1 MSANGWID
9 SASQDLRYAV
19 RSLRGSPGFTA
30 VALITLALGIAATTA
45 IFSTVN
51 AALLRPLPYVR
62 SHELIDLH
70 TRFLD
75 GRVTSGLSSPAEI
88 NLLKNLPAL
97 VDGVGAYFARPFETS
112 LMRDDGAPVSIGL
125 TEVSEGFFDVLGLP
139 MTRGRAFTHQEHVPA
154 GRDAPFFLVISDAAW
169 TRLFGRD
176 PSIIGKTIRIAE
188 LPVSMTIVGVA
199 SPLLQLPP
207 NVDFWFN
214 GRTTPQQVNH
224 NYNVV
229 ARLKPGATIAQVIS
243 AGNAAMRDLG
253 KRVPSAEGR
262 DWVIQPLLT
271 AVVGDLRPVLLIALG
286 ATALLLALA
295 CVNVTNLLLARGV
308 GRTREMALRTA
319 LGAGRSQIIR
329 QLLIESML
337 LAAIGA
343 ILGFA
348 LAAAAVR
355 LLLTLGA
362 SSLPRLEAVPIDGTV
377 LLFGLFILTA
387 SGLLMGIMPALR
399 LARADLRT
407 LLNESTR
414 NTSSG
419 VTTSRTMSALA
430 VAEIAL
436 AVMIVAGAAWLVQ
449 SFARLRAVDP
459 GFASAGRLVVD
470 VRPTQRF
477 DNPQAA
483 SAWSDDLFSRIR
495 AAVGDAPVGA
505 ANLFPLRGD
514 NDGGLN
520 VELSHEPPD
529 PSRVRGGRMRF
540 ITPGY
545 FEAMGIKLIGG
556 RLLTDD
562 DRSTSERVALV
573 NRAFVRQF
581 LPDRDPLTASF
592 AYGYPTVDRKNM
604 TRIVGVVD
612 DVRFNSILENDVSTY
627 YLPFTQS
634 GFPILRPAIVVAAT
648 GDPTAMVA
656 PLREAL
662 NRFDPQM
669 VVKFTTAQS
678 IVEATT
684 RRQELGMTLMLVFG
698 LMAMTLAGIGI
709 YGVIAYSVAQR
720 RTELA
725 TRIALG
731 ASSGAVLQMLLAN
744 GRNLAV
750 AGLVVGLGAAYAVG
764 RVVASSLY
772 EMRAADPLVLLGSGA
787 LVAIVTM
794 VATMIPAIRGSRV
807 DPLRALRAD

>member
-1 MSANGWID
+1 MDANGWIE
-9 SASQDLRYAV
+9 SASQDLRDAV

-88 NLLKNLPAL
+88 NLLRNLPAL
-97 VDGVGAYFARPFETS
+97 VDGVGAYFARPFESS
-112 LMRDDGAPVSIGL
+112 LIRDDGTPVSIGL
-125 TEVSEGFFDVLGLP
+125 TEVSQGFFDVLGLP
-139 MTRGRAFTHQEHVPA
+139 LTRGRAFTPEEHTPA

-176 PSIIGKTIRIAE
+176 PAIIGKSIRIAE
-188 LPVSMTIVGVA
+188 LPVSMTIIGVA
-199 SPLLQLPP
+199 SPLFQLPP

-214 GRTTPQQVNH
+214 GRTTPPAVNH

-229 ARLKPGATIAQVIS
+229 ARLKPGVTIAQVLS
-243 AGNAAMRDLG
+243 AGNAAMQALG
-253 KRVPSAEGR
+253 KTVPSAEGR

-271 AVVGDLRPVLLIALG
+271 ALVGDLRSVLLIALG

-337 LAAIGA
+337 LAAVGA

-348 LAAAAVR
+348 LAAVAVR

-362 SSLPRLEAVPIDGTV
+362 SSLPRLQTVPIDGTV
-377 LLFGLFILTA
+377 LLFGLLVLTA

-399 LARADLRT
+399 LARADLRS

-459 GFASAGRLVVD
+459 GFVAAGRLVVD
-470 VRPTQRF
+470 VRPTRRF
-477 DNPQAA
+477 ENPQAA
-483 SAWSDDLFSRIR
+483 GAWSDDLFGRIR
-495 AAVGDAPVGA
+495 ATTGQARVGA

-514 NDGGLN
+514 QDGGLN
-520 VELSHEPPD
+520 VELSDEPAD

-545 FEAMGIKLIGG
+545 FEAMGVKLIGG
-556 RLLTDD
+556 RPFTDD
-562 DRSTSERVALV
+562 DRSTTERVALV

-581 LPDRDPLTASF
+581 FPDRDPLTGSF

-627 YLPFTQS
+627 YLPFSQA
-634 GFPILRPAIVVAAT
+634 GFPILRPAIVIAAS
-648 GDPTAMVA
+648 GDPTALVA

-662 NRFDPQM
+662 NGFDPQL
-669 VVKFTTAQS
+669 VVKFTTAES

-698 LMAMTLAGIGI
+698 VMAMTLAGIGI

-731 ASSGAVLQMLLAN
+731 ASSSLLLRMLLVN

-750 AGLVVGLGAAYAVG
+750 AGLVVGLGAAYALG
-764 RVVASSLY
+764 RVVASSLF
-772 EMRAADPLVLLGSGA
+772 EMRAADPLVLLGAGA
-787 LVAIVTM
+787 LVAVVTM
-794 VATMIPAIRGSRV
+794 IATMIPAIRGSRV
-807 DPLRALRAD
+807 DPLRALRSD

>member
-1 MSANGWID
+1 MDANGWIE

-88 NLLKNLPAL
+88 NLLRNLPAL

-125 TEVSEGFFDVLGLP
+125 TEVSEGFFDVLGVP
-139 MTRGRAFTHQEHVPA
+139 MMRGRAFTHEEHVPA
-154 GRDAPFFLVISDAAW
+154 GRDAPFFLVVSDAAW

-176 PSIIGKTIRIAE
+176 PAIIGKSIRIAE

-214 GRTTPQQVNH
+214 GRTTPQAVNH

-229 ARLKPGATIAQVIS
+229 ARLKPGVTIAQILS
-243 AGNAAMRDLG
+243 AGNAAMQELG
-253 KRVPSAEGR
+253 KTVPSAEGR

-271 AVVGDLRPVLLIALG
+271 AVVGDLRPVLLIAFG

-308 GRTREMALRTA
+308 GRTREIALRTA

-343 ILGFA
+343 ICGFA
-348 LAAAAVR
+348 VAAAAVR

-362 SSLPRLEAVPIDGTV
+362 SSLPRLQTIPIDGTV
-377 LLFGLFILTA
+377 LLFGLLVLTA

-414 NTSSG
+414 NASSG
-419 VTTSRTMSALA
+419 VTTSRTMSGLA

-436 AVMIVAGAAWLVQ
+436 AVVIVAGAAWLVQ
-449 SFARLRAVDP
+449 SFARLRAADP
-459 GFASAGRLVVD
+459 GFVAAGRLVVD

-483 SAWSDDLFSRIR
+483 GAYSDDLFSRIR

-520 VELSHEPPD
+520 VELSDEPAD

-540 ITPGY
+540 VTPGY
-545 FEAMGIKLIGG
+545 FEAMGVKLIGG
-556 RLLTDD
+556 RLFTDD
-562 DRSTSERVALV
+562 DRSMTERVALV

-627 YLPFTQS
+627 YLPFAQS
-634 GFPILRPAIVVAAT
+634 GFPILRPAIVVAAS
-648 GDPTAMVA
+648 GEPTALVA

-669 VVKFTTAQS
+669 VVKFTTAES

-698 LMAMTLAGIGI
+698 VLAMTLAGIGI

-720 RTELA
+720 HTELA

-731 ASSGAVLQMLLAN
+731 ASSGVVLQMLLAN
-744 GRNLAV
+744 GRNLAF

-772 EMRAADPLVLLGSGA
+772 EMRAADPLVLFAAGA
-787 LVAIVTM
+787 LVAVVTM
-794 VATMIPAIRGSRV
+794 IATMIPAIRGSRV
-807 DPLRALRAD
+807 DPLRALRSD